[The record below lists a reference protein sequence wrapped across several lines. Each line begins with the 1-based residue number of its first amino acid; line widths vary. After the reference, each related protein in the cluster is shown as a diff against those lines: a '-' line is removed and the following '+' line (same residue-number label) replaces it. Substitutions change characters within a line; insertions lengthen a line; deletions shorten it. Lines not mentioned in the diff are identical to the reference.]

1 VASEISVA
9 PPPPDETAP
18 RVRDPQN
25 LIDAG
30 DCSLSLFYVPQTD
43 DIGQFEKMVD
53 NSAFPH
59 HHY

>member
-1 VASEISVA
+1 
-9 PPPPDETAP
+9 
-18 RVRDPQN
+18 VRDPQN